1 MGISLGI
8 SPTLANTIPYYA
20 VILGVHLG
28 PFPYSL
34 LHYYIP
40 LVIYGVQGSVHH
52 MQWWV
57 FIVLP
62 KTGIQTSVQIRPLF
76 NSPLSFGKYAI
87 SNNVSLS

>member
-52 MQWWV
+52 MYWWCLLWYPKQASKPV
-57 FIVLP
+57 S
-62 KTGIQTSVQIRPLF
+62 KTGLCLTTGVIWGAI
-76 NSPLSFGKYAI
+76 LS
-87 SNNVSLS
+87 